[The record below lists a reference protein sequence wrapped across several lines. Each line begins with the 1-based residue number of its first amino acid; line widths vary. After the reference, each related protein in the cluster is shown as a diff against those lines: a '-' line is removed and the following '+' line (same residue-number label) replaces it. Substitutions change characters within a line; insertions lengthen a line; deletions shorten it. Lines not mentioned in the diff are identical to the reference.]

1 MATPVYFTDPTKFSS
16 ALSIED
22 GKLEVDQTSL
32 TLIGKNASGYSQA
45 INTNFVH
52 LLENHASAE
61 PPNNPIE
68 GQLWF
73 DTSDPTNKKLRINDS
88 TAGGANWKPV
98 NGLYQQDAAPEG
110 ASTGDLWVDT
120 ARAQLSITLDGD
132 NWILVGPTYSSLLKT
147 GSYADQVT
155 DIFGAT
161 HNIIKNY
168 VDNRV
173 VEIIAAEPFTPQQKI
188 EGFETLKA
196 GVNLTSAN
204 SAIFN
209 ATAFAA
215 QNLLVTSPTRSFVSG
230 NNFLRNDIDSSIN
243 GTLNVRSGLT
253 IGTDPSFQ
261 LKKQGTFNNTIVS
274 AVEGSR
280 FIFQVL
286 NNQNYN
292 NILTIY
298 GGDADEFGGN
308 KKVTVGN
315 FNSVPE
321 VEVDLDVN
329 GSVNIAKNLNLT
341 SPTSVLN
348 INGSAVFGKSISLAS
363 TSSFL
368 STATFQ
374 DTIIIGK
381 SSDST
386 LLNPKTIIQPLTNAK
401 YNIGTSSTQFAKVF
415 AAEFVGSLTG
425 TATQANR
432 LSSTATFT
440 ITGDISASGAGTTVD
455 TLGEG
460 FTYTGTGDPKNFVT
474 KLQTSAITGR
484 TAITSSADDDLI
496 LVAVQPSYYFARATT
511 SNRGSGATFN
521 VYRTDGAYV
530 IGDETD
536 NGLEDAG
543 TGYVVGS
550 VLTISG
556 ADLGG
561 TSPANDIKIKVT
573 GINGS
578 TGAITAFEANAGGN
592 NWGVAISGLNKITK
606 KQFLKEINY
615 QGTSAPGGVGSLVPS
630 GTIVPFAGPNPP
642 DGWLLC
648 DGSIVTKNEF
658 PYLYTAI
665 GYTYGNTSLTNQF
678 RLPDLRG
685 RMLIGFDNMTNNF
698 TSSPG
703 KAYRVEAADSP
714 PSTAFVNSI
723 GGEVSGGSSFATAS
737 QAGTVG
743 FGGTATGIV
752 TNVMNPYLAIN
763 YIIKT

>member
-1 MATPVYFTDPTKFSS
+1 MATPVYFSDPTKFSS

-22 GKLEVDQTSL
+22 GKLEVDQTSI
-32 TLIGKNASGYSQA
+32 TLIGKNASSYSQS

-52 LLENHASAE
+52 LLENHASAT

-73 DTSDPTNKKLRINDS
+73 DTSDPANKKLRVNDS
-88 TAGGANWKPV
+88 TAGGANWKPI
-98 NGLYQQDAAPEG
+98 NGLYQQDNAPEG
-110 ASTGDLWVDT
+110 AATGDIWIDT
-120 ARAQLSITLDGD
+120 ARAQLSLTLDGD

-155 DIFGAT
+155 DIFGTT
-161 HNIIKNY
+161 HNIIKNF
-168 VDNRV
+168 VDNAV
-173 VEIIAAEPFTPQQKI
+173 VEIITSESFTPQQKI

-196 GVNLTSAN
+196 GVNLTSVN

-215 QNLLVTSPTRSFVSG
+215 QNLLVTSPTRSYISG

-253 IGTDPSFQ
+253 IGSDPSFQ
-261 LKKQGTFNNTIVS
+261 IKKQGTFNNAIVS
-274 AVEGSR
+274 AVDGSR
-280 FIFQVL
+280 VIFQIL
-286 NNQNYN
+286 NNKNYN

-298 GGDADEFGGN
+298 GGDADQFGGN

-315 FNSVPE
+315 PNSVPA
-321 VEVDLDVN
+321 VAVDLDVN
-329 GSVNIAKNLNLT
+329 GSVNIAENLNLT
-341 SPTSVLN
+341 STSSILT
-348 INGSAVFGKSISLAS
+348 INGSAVFGKAISLAS

-381 SSDST
+381 TSDST

-415 AAEFVGSLTG
+415 AAEFVGNLTG
-425 TATQANR
+425 SASQASR
-432 LSSTATFT
+432 LVSTATFT
-440 ITGDISASGAGTTVD
+440 ITGDIAAYGAGGTVS

-460 FTYTGTGDPKNFVT
+460 FSYSGTGDPKNFVT
-474 KLQTSAITGR
+474 KLQTSAISGR
-484 TAITSSADDDLI
+484 TAITSSADDDEL
-496 LVAVQPSYYFARATT
+496 LVAVKPAFYFARATT
-511 SNRGSGATFN
+511 SGRGSGATFN
-521 VYRTDGAYV
+521 VYRTDGAY
-530 IGDETD
+530 II
-536 NGLEDAG
+536 NGSFGTGIEDAG
-543 TGYVVGS
+543 LGYVIGT

-561 TSPANDIKIKVT
+561 STPTNDITIKVT
-573 GINGS
+573 GINGT
-578 TGAITAFEANAGGN
+578 TGAITSYEANAGSD

-630 GTIVPFAGPNPP
+630 GTIISFAGPNPP
-642 DGWLLC
+642 NGWLLC
-648 DGSIVTKNEF
+648 DGATVTKNDY

-665 GYTYGNTSLTNQF
+665 GYTYGATSLTNQF
-678 RLPDLRG
+678 KLPDLRG

-698 TSSPG
+698 SSSPT
-703 KAYRVEAADSP
+703 KAFRVEEADSP
-714 PSTAFVNSI
+714 PSSAFVDGINGI
-723 GGEVSGGSSFATAS
+723 VSGGSPYSTAS
-737 QAGTVG
+737 PANTPG
-743 FGGTATGIV
+743 FGGTSTGIV
-752 TNVMNPYLAIN
+752 SQVMNPYLAIN